1 MPSDVQA
8 DHEERFLDRSEPT
21 LSDTTG
27 PVGEQAQL
35 ERFDEDEIEP
45 DAVQHAPTP
54 DTSANTTVGGASLD
68 PASQSA
74 HDAWLREGQTLCDEY
89 FQAFGKLASLMRCG
103 I

>member
-27 PVGEQAQL
+27 PVGEQTQL
-35 ERFDEDEIEP
+35 EHLDEDEIEP
-45 DAVQHAPTP
+45 EPVQHALSP
-54 DTSANTTVGGASLD
+54 DASANTTVDGATLD

-74 HDAWLREGQTLCDEY
+74 HDAWLREGQTICDAY
-89 FQAFGKLASLMRCG
+89 FEAFGKLAGLMRCV